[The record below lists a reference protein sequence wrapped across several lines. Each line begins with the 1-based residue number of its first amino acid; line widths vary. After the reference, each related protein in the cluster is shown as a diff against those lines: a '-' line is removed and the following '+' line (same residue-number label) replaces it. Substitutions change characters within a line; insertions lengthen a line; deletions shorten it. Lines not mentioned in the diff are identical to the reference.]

1 MKHLTELIDFAKN
14 NQTMKLAV
22 AAAEDEHVL
31 EAVMEAYHLGIISPV
46 LVGDLV
52 KIREIAEKENYDL
65 SGIAL
70 VESASL
76 EESAEKAVK
85 LVSSGEADFLMKG
98 LVDTSII
105 MKAVLNKEWGLRT
118 GRLISH
124 VMMIE
129 LKNYHKLL
137 ALTDGGMNI
146 SPDVNQ
152 KKDIIDNAVIVC
164 KSLGLK
170 EVKVA
175 CLAAKEKPSDKMPA
189 TMDAAELQ
197 KKCEAGEFE
206 DGVIVEGPLAL
217 DLCFSKEAAEIKKF
231 KSDMAGDVD
240 VMLFPNIEMGNGV
253 AKTMTYIADANS
265 AGIIMGAAKPIVL
278 VSRADT
284 AEIKL
289 NSIAL
294 GSVIASYLKK

>member
-1 MKHLTELIDFAKN
+1 MKHLTELLDYAKEN
-14 NQTMKLAV
+14 ETMKLSV

-31 EAVMEAYHLGIISPV
+31 EAVMEAYTLGIVEPV
-46 LVGDLV
+46 LVGNVV
-52 KIREIAEKENYDL
+52 KIREIAAKENFDISAL
-65 SGIAL
+65 RL
-70 VESASL
+70 VEASSL
-76 EESAEKAVK
+76 EDAAEKAVR

-98 LVDTSII
+98 LCDTSIV
-105 MKAVLNKEWGLRT
+105 MRAVLNKEWGLRT

-124 VMMIE
+124 VMMME
-129 LKNYHKLL
+129 VPKYHKLL

-164 KSLGLK
+164 KSLGLD

-206 DGVIVEGPLAL
+206 EGVIVEGPLAL
-217 DLCFSKEAAEIKKF
+217 DLCFSKEAAEIKNF
-231 KSDMAGDVD
+231 KSRMVGDVD

-253 AKTMTYIADANS
+253 SKAMTYTADAKS
-265 AGIIMGAAKPIVL
+265 AGIIMGAARPVVL

-284 AEIKL
+284 AEAKL

>member
-1 MKHLTELIDFAKN
+1 MKHLRELIDYAKKCDK
-14 NQTMKLAV
+14 MKLAV

-31 EAVMEAYHLGIISPV
+31 DAVMSAYKEGIIIPV
-46 LVGDLV
+46 LVGDV
-52 KIREIAEKENYDL
+52 DKIRQIAKEQ
-65 SGIAL
+65 SFP
-70 VESASL
+70 VEELELLESSSL
-76 EESAEKAVK
+76 EESAEKTVK
-85 LVSSGEADFLMKG
+85 LVSSGKADFLMKG
-98 LVDTSII
+98 LCDTSII

-124 VMMIE
+124 VMMVE
-129 LKNYHKLL
+129 LPKYHKLL

-146 SPDVNQ
+146 SPNVDQ
-152 KKDIIDNAVIVC
+152 KKDIIDNAITVC

-170 EVKVA
+170 KVNVA

-197 KKCEAGEFE
+197 KRCREGQFE
-206 DGVIVEGPLAL
+206 EGVTVEGPLAI
-217 DLCFSKEAAEIKKF
+217 DLCFSKEAADIKKF
-231 KSDMAGDVD
+231 ESDIAGEVD

-253 AKTMTYIADANS
+253 AKTMTYMADANS
-265 AGIIMGAAKPIVL
+265 AGIIMGASKPIVL

-294 GSVIASYLKK
+294 GSVIAAYLK

>member
-1 MKHLTELIDFAKN
+1 MKHLQELIDYAQN
-14 NQTMKLAV
+14 NETMKLSV

-31 EAVMEAYHLGIISPV
+31 EAVMEAYSLGIIEPI
-46 LVGDLV
+46 LVGNV
-52 KIREIAEKENYDL
+52 AGIRDIAEKEGYDI
-65 SGIAL
+65 SGLKL
-70 VESASL
+70 VESSSL

-98 LVDTSII
+98 LVDTSIV
-105 MKAVLNKEWGLRT
+105 MKAVLNKEWGLRK
-118 GRLISH
+118 GKLISH
-124 VMMIE
+124 VMMME
-129 LKNYHKLL
+129 VPKYHKLL

-152 KKDIIDNAVIVC
+152 KKDIIDNAVVVC

-197 KKCEAGEFE
+197 KRCEQGEFE
-206 DGVIVEGPLAL
+206 EGVIVEGPLAI
-217 DLCFSKEAAEIKKF
+217 DLCFSEEAAKIKKF
-231 KSDMAGDVD
+231 RSVMAGDVD

-253 AKTMTYIADANS
+253 AKALTYMAEAES

-284 AEIKL
+284 AEAKL